1 MMDHQSSA
9 KKITF
14 FTYPSSTSAIKT
26 KAWLTEHGVNYEERH
41 LLKNPPTV
49 DELMEIAK
57 LTTQGTDEL
66 LATRSQQFKQLG
78 VDINELTVS
87 ELLSLLSEN
96 PHLLKKPII
105 TDGENL
111 IVGYN
116 ATALEHILK
125 AN

>member
-1 MMDHQSSA
+1 MANQSAS

-26 KAWLTEHGVNYEERH
+26 KAWLKEHGVPYEERH

-49 DELMEIAK
+49 EELREIAK
-57 LTTQGTDEL
+57 LTSEGMDEL

-78 VDINELTVS
+78 IDINELTVS
-87 ELLSLLSEN
+87 QLLTLLSEN

-116 ATALEHILK
+116 SEALANILK
-125 AN
+125 SG